1 MTGWPTTPEELI
13 QAQEGLRHR
22 SAPLWR
28 PGDLPFEAGACF
40 VCFVEGLSPTGARGD
55 AGWAG
60 AVLWRDNQLVAES
73 VARGTA
79 GAPYR
84 PGLLALREG
93 PLLEAAVRSL
103 PRLPDVLL
111 VNATGYDHPRRSGLA
126 LHLGAHID
134 VPTIGITNRPLLAQG
149 EWPTPDR
156 GSTST
161 LWFEKEAAGIWL
173 RTRSG
178 AHPVMVHPAWRTDVE
193 TCLKVVLAV
202 SMRMRTPGPLR
213 QARRIARTARAK
225 DQREASSM

>member
-1 MTGWPTTPEELI
+1 MTDWPTTPEELI

-28 PGDLPFEAGACF
+28 PGDSPFKAGACF
-40 VCFVEGLSPTGARGD
+40 VCFVPGLSPTGARGD

-60 AVLWRDNQLVAES
+60 SVLWQDNQLIAES
-73 VARGTA
+73 LARGRA

-93 PLLEAAVRSL
+93 PLLETAVRSL

-111 VNATGYDHPRRSGLA
+111 VNATGRDHPRRSGLA
-126 LHLGAHID
+126 LHLGAVLD
-134 VPTIGITNRPLLAQG
+134 VPTIGVTNRPLLSQG
-149 EWPTPDR
+149 EWPAPDR
-156 GSTST
+156 GSTSA
-161 LWFEKEAAGIWL
+161 LWLEQEVAGVWL
-173 RTRSG
+173 RNRSG
-178 AHPVMVHPAWRTDVE
+178 AHPVAVHPGWRTDME
-193 TCLKVVLAV
+193 TCVKVVLAV
-202 SMRMRTPGPLR
+202 SIKVRTPEPLR